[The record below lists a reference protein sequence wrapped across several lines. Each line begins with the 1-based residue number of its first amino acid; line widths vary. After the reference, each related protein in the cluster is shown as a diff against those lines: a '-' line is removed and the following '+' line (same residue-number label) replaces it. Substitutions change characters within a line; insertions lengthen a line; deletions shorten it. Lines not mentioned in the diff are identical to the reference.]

1 MKTTYI
7 FTLFFIILTS
17 LSFAQVGIGT
27 NTPAP
32 SAQLDI
38 SSTERG
44 FLMPRMT
51 MAQRN
56 LIASP
61 ATGLTIYQTDNTAGF
76 YFFDGSNWV
85 TLGAAGVDGKNTL
98 IKTTTETAGSNCT
111 SGGVK
116 QEYGLDANSNGIL
129 DASEVNSAMT
139 KYVCNGENVSNSI
152 LNIPSKT
159 RYQLNQLLNTVPM
172 FSMYFDLTN
181 LKMVIK
187 TGDSQT
193 GLYKSLESNA
203 TPIAVYSSGTPP
215 LKKYLLSFQ
224 VTDSIYLTENIYG
237 SNIWELY
244 VDDNNL
250 TNGIGSLIHYSSG
263 YQSSGIYPVNKVLV
277 PNETY
282 RLRLSQHL
290 TNQSDLFVS
299 SSSFTSTGN
308 FFTNLQFHLLN
319 NTTQIYENTSQ
330 FPKSLFLSGTVFSGF
345 GWTSF

>member
-1 MKTTYI
+1 MKSSSVLCTFLI
-7 FTLFFIILTS
+7 VFFSINAS
-17 LSFAQVGIGT
+17 NSQVGIGT

-76 YFFDGSNWV
+76 YFFDGFNWV

-129 DASEVNSAMT
+129 DVSEVNSAMT

-159 RYQLNQLLNTVPM
+159 RHQLNQLLNTVPM

-203 TPIAVYSSGTPP
+203 TPINSTSG
-215 LKKYLLSFQ
+215 KYLLSFQ
-224 VTDSIYLTENIYG
+224 VTDSIYLTDNIHG

-250 TNGIGSLIHYSSG
+250 TNGIGSLIHQSSG
-263 YQSSGIYPVNKVLV
+263 YQSSGIYPANKVLV

-282 RLRLSQHL
+282 RLKLWPNSP
-290 TNQSDLFVS
+290 TQSNTYVS
-299 SSSFTSTGN
+299 TSSFTSTGN
-308 FFTNLQFHLLN
+308 FYINLQFHFLN

-330 FPKSLFLSGTVFSGF
+330 FPKYLYLGGTVFSGF